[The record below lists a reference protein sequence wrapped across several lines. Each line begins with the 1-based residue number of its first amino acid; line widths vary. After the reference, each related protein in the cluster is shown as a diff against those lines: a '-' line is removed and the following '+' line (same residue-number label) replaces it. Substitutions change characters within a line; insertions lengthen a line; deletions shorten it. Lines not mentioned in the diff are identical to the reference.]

1 MQRFGKL
8 LELSKLHTQVLI
20 TGIIKQKTTSWW
32 YNQLPTREK
41 RLMNSFQSQWKLFND
56 QVIKDAREVILFQHG
71 FESLLTVISVAYLVP
86 QNAYI
91 AQSIVARCLRLR

>member
-1 MQRFGKL
+1 LERFGKL

-32 YNQLPTREK
+32 YNQLPTQEK
-41 RLMNSFQSQWKLFND
+41 RLMASFQSQWKLFNE
-56 QVIKDAREVILFQHG
+56 QVIEDAREVTISQRP
-71 FESLLTVISVAYLVP
+71 SRILLTKISVAYLAP

-91 AQSIVARCLRLR
+91 VGSIVAR